1 MGGSSKSQ
9 TVGYKY
15 YVGVHMILSH
25 GPVDRLIRVQVD
37 ERTAWQGN
45 QSGSAQISINVPNLF
60 GGESREGGI
69 QGTMDFE
76 VGSLTQGKNSYL
88 LSKLGSLIPAFRGVA
103 GVVLRQMYMGLN
115 PYLKTWSFR
124 ISRVHTRQKGIAQ
137 WYDAKAEIL
146 SQADITEQ
154 LGPTSSG
161 WKYKVVANGAGDD
174 YSSPSY
180 DDSSWPSGQSPFGN
194 MGPHPYAGGAG
205 FPSSPNTTWA
215 INSTIWVR
223 RKFNLQT
230 NATFNLV
237 IFVDNYA
244 TVWVNG
250 VKVLDRSGT
259 IEGPSGTIF
268 THAISV
274 PANILNVGKNILVL
288 KAEDY
293 GSYSYAAFKL
303 DSGNLPQ
310 YDMNPAH
317 IIRECLTDPDWG
329 MGYQDADIDDTS
341 FMAAADKLFE
351 EGMGMSLMW
360 DTQTSIE
367 EFIKLIVKHID
378 AALYVDRQSGK
389 FVLKLIRADFDVNTL
404 IVLDKSNIDKIA
416 DFSRPSFGELTNS
429 VTVTYWN
436 AKTGADSTITVQDIA
451 LQQMQG
457 ASIGTS
463 ISYPGFTN
471 SAIAT
476 RVAQRDLRTL
486 STPLISCTIYANRD
500 AANLNIGKCFRFT
513 WPDYDVDDVVMR
525 VTGIAYGDGK
535 TNRIRLQ
542 CVQDIFSLPNVA
554 FVQPSPPAWKD
565 PSQPPL
571 PATVRK
577 TFEIPYLELVQT
589 VGKQD
594 IDTTLSATPEVGYV
608 GAAIARPGN
617 EINARMWDDLGAG
630 YQEVGNIDFSPAAF
644 LDGAISQMTTT
655 FPIKDGIDLDQV
667 VLNTWAQIDDE
678 IVAVTALTASSI
690 TVKRGCL
697 DTTPK
702 VHADG
707 AALVFW
713 DNYAQGDNTELVSSD
728 IAKVKVVTV
737 SGAGQLDISQ
747 APEDIITIVGRAAR
761 PYPPANVRVNSSYFP
776 TYLKAEDISLQW
788 VHRDRK
794 QQTASLVGFTEGSI
808 GPESG
813 TTYTVE
819 MKDEGNTLRRTYSAI
834 SGTSQSWA
842 TEVDDSGLFSQGAE
856 QYHNE
861 SFNTQI
867 PSSYGL
873 IRSSGGTGQA
883 ASFDA
888 STGAMFLDANSSGT
902 YQNYYEITSLP
913 FFYDLDFEVDMEC
926 VLDAYTFKH
935 FGLWL
940 PSTTQPSGYRIAHGL
955 QTTQAYPWEFS
966 RWPSGSWTSDV
977 KLTPGN
983 NSNPSMNLNERRRL
997 RVTWSAADGIFR
1009 FYVDGALIYTVT
1021 DTTYKQLRPGI
1032 FFYQCKLRIHE
1043 ITVRGHTV
1051 SSRYNNK
1058 VNVVLK
1064 SVRSSLSSYQ
1074 PYDYTIT
1081 RVGYGYS
1088 YGLSYGGL

>member
-25 GPVDRLIRVQVD
+25 GPIDRLLRVQVD

-45 QSGSAQISINVPNLF
+45 QSGSAQIGINSPELF

-69 QGTMDFE
+69 QGAMDFE
-76 VGSLTQGKNSYL
+76 DGSLTQGKNSYL
-88 LSKLGSLIPAFRGVA
+88 LSKLGSLIPAFRGVT

-137 WYDAKAEIL
+137 WYDAKAEIIANNDV
-146 SQADITEQ
+146 SQQ
-154 LGPTSSG
+154 LGPTTSG
-161 WKYKVVANGAGDD
+161 WRYKQVPLGDSAD

-180 DDSSWPSGQSPFGN
+180 DDSSWSIGQMPFASAPGQ
-194 MGPHPYAGGAG
+194 PYAAEND
-205 FPSSPNTTWA
+205 FPAIMNTYWPLNTGIW
-215 INSTIWVR
+215 IRKKFTVTTNSI
-223 RKFNLQT
+223 LSME
-230 NATFNLV
+230 
-237 IFVDNYA
+237 IFIDNIA
-244 TVWVNG
+244 DVWVNG
-250 VKVLDRSGT
+250 VKLVNGTDTTQRKVSFQIPSNVLQVGENTIAMKGT
-259 IEGPSGTIF
+259 DDAQTGGS
-268 THAISV
+268 
-274 PANILNVGKNILVL
+274 
-288 KAEDY
+288 DY
-293 GSYSYAAFKL
+293 TYAAFKL
-303 DSGNLPQ
+303 VQTGLPQ

-341 FMAAADKLFE
+341 FTAAADTLYN

-404 IVLDKSNIDKIA
+404 IVLDESNIDKIA

-436 AKTGADSTITVQDIA
+436 AETGADSTITVQDIA

-457 ASIGTS
+457 ASIGAS
-463 ISYPGFTN
+463 IIYSGFTN

-542 CVQDIFSLPNVA
+542 CVQDIFSLPDVA
-554 FVQPSPPAWKD
+554 FVQPSPPAWED
-565 PSQPPL
+565 PSVL
-571 PATVRK
+571 PTPVIVRK
-577 TFEIPYLELVQT
+577 VFEIPYLELVQT
-589 VGKQD
+589 VGQQD
-594 IDTTLSATPEVGYV
+594 IDTALTATPEVGYI
-608 GAAIARPGN
+608 GAAAGRPSGA
-617 EINARMWDDLGAG
+617 ISSRMFSSFGGA
-630 YQEVGNIDFSPAAF
+630 YTEVGNLDFSPYAVLTAD
-644 LDGAISQMTTT
+644 LDEMTTT
-655 FPIKDGIDLDQV
+655 FAIQDGEDLDQV
-667 VLNTWAQIDDE
+667 QLNTWLELDSE
-678 IVAVTALTASSI
+678 IMAVTAISDTSI

-697 DTTPK
+697 DTSPK
-702 VHADG
+702 KHLAG
-707 AALVFW
+707 AYLIFW

-728 IAKVKVVTV
+728 VASVKICPVT
-737 SGAGQLDISQ
+737 GAGQLALESATADSV
-747 APEDIITIVGRAAR
+747 TIVGRAAR
-761 PYPPANVRVNSSYFP
+761 PYPPANVKINNTYFP
-776 TYLKAEDISLQW
+776 KYTNDAALSATW

-813 TTYTVE
+813 TTYTME
-819 MKDEGNTLRRTYSAI
+819 LRGETNILQRTYSAI
-834 SGTSQSWA
+834 SGTSQTWD
-842 TEVDDSGLFSQGAE
+842 TEAVDCGFFAQGDPI
-856 QYHNE
+856 YHIE
-861 SFNTQI
+861 GFNTQI
-867 PSSYGL
+867 PANYATW
-873 IRSSGGTGQA
+873 RAQVGTPTVT
-883 ASFDA
+883 FDA
-888 STGAMFLDANSSGT
+888 STGAVILDNPGNHQAYWEISS
-902 YQNYYEITSLP
+902 LALM
-913 FFYDLDFEVDMEC
+913 YDIDIEMDFELLSDYYGGQHC
-926 VLDAYTFKH
+926 
-935 FGLWL
+935 GLWL
-940 PSTTQPSGYRIAHGL
+940 NTGSGDGKGYRAARL
-955 QTTQAYPWEFS
+955 TTPAASWGVFRFDSFS
-966 RWPSGSWTSDV
+966 GGGSITQVQD
-977 KLTPGN
+977 
-983 NSNPSMNLNERRRL
+983 SNPNLSINGRRRMRL
-997 RVTWSAADGIFR
+997 VWSAATGLFSIYIDG
-1009 FYVDGALIYTVT
+1009 VLVVHTTAADN
-1021 DTTYKQLRPGI
+1021 TYKTLRPGI
-1032 FFYQCKLRIHE
+1032 FLYGCKLRVHE
-1043 ITVRGHTV
+1043 ISLNGHALI
-1051 SSRYNNK
+1051 SRLNNK

>member
-25 GPVDRLIRVQVD
+25 GPIDRLLRVQVD

-45 QSGSAQISINVPNLF
+45 QSGSAQISINSPELF

-69 QGTMDFE
+69 QGAMDFE

-88 LSKLGSLIPAFRGVA
+88 LSKLGSLIPAFRGVT

-137 WYDAKAEIL
+137 WYDAKAEIIANNDV
-146 SQADITEQ
+146 SQQ
-154 LGPTSSG
+154 LGPTTAG
-161 WKYKVVANGAGDD
+161 WRYKQVPLGDSAD

-180 DDSSWPSGQSPFGN
+180 DDSSWSIGQMPFASAPGQ
-194 MGPHPYAGGAG
+194 PYAAANG
-205 FPSSPNTTWA
+205 FPAIMNTYWPL
-215 INSTIWVR
+215 NSGMWI
-223 RKFNLQT
+223 RKKFTVTT
-230 NATFNLV
+230 NSILSME
-237 IFVDNYA
+237 IFIDNIA
-244 TVWVNG
+244 DVWVNG
-250 VKVLDRSGT
+250 VKLVSGANTTQSKVSFQIPSNVLHVGENTIAMKGT
-259 IEGPSGTIF
+259 DDAQTSES
-268 THAISV
+268 
-274 PANILNVGKNILVL
+274 
-288 KAEDY
+288 DY
-293 GSYSYAAFKL
+293 TYAAFKL
-303 DSGNLPQ
+303 VQTGLPQ

-367 EFIKLIVKHID
+367 EFIELIVKHID

-404 IVLDKSNIDKIA
+404 IVLDESNIDKIA

-436 AKTGADSTITVQDIA
+436 AETGADSTITVQDIA

-463 ISYPGFTN
+463 ITYSGFTN

-486 STPLISCTIYANRD
+486 STPLMSCTIYANRD
-500 AANLNIGKCFRFT
+500 AANLNIGKCFRLT

-542 CVQDIFSLPNVA
+542 CVQDIFSLPEVA
-554 FVQPSPPAWKD
+554 FVQPTPPAWED

-577 TFEIPYLELVQT
+577 TFEIPYLELVQA
-589 VGKQD
+589 VGQQD
-594 IDTTLSATPEVGYV
+594 IDTTLSAAPEVGYV

-794 QQTASLVGFTEGSI
+794 QQTASLIGFTEGSI

-813 TTYTVE
+813 VTYTAE
-819 MKDEGNTLRRTYSAI
+819 FRGETGTLYRTYSGI
-834 SGTSQSWA
+834 SGTSQTWA
-842 TEVDDSGLFSQGAE
+842 TEVVDSSLLGQGDAL
-856 QYHNE
+856 YHNE
-861 SFNTQI
+861 SFNTSI
-867 PSSYGL
+867 PASYGTL
-873 IRSSGGTGQA
+873 RFANGSPATSY
-883 ASFDA
+883 DA
-888 STGAMFLDANSSGT
+888 STGALFLDSVNTSPY

-913 FFYDLDFEVDMEC
+913 FFYDLDLEVDMEC
-926 VLDAYTFKH
+926 VRDDYSFKH

-940 PSTTQPSGYRIAHGL
+940 ASDSTPSGYRFAHGL
-955 QTTQAYPWEFS
+955 QATQAVPWEMS
-966 RWPSGSWTSDV
+966 RWNAGSWASET
-977 KLTPGN
+977 KLTVS
-983 NSNPSMNLNERRRL
+983 NSATPSMNLNERRRL
-997 RVTWSAADGIFR
+997 RITWSASDGVFR
-1009 FYVDGALIYTVT
+1009 FYVDGVLIYTIT
-1021 DTTYKQLRPGI
+1021 DVTYKQLRPAI
-1032 FFYQCKLRIHE
+1032 FFYGCKLRVHE
-1043 ITVRGHTV
+1043 ITVRGHAV

-1058 VNVVLK
+1058 VDITIK
-1064 SVRSSLSSYQ
+1064 SVRSSLVSFQ
-1074 PYDYTIT
+1074 PFNHSIT
-1081 RVGYGYS
+1081 RLGYGYS
-1088 YGLSYGGL
+1088 YGLQYGGF

>member
-25 GPVDRLIRVQVD
+25 GPIDRLLRVQVD

-45 QSGSAQISINVPNLF
+45 QSGSAQISINSPELF

-88 LSKLGSLIPAFRGVA
+88 LSKLGSLIPAFRGVT

-137 WYDAKAEIL
+137 WYDAKAEIIANNDV
-146 SQADITEQ
+146 SQQ
-154 LGPTSSG
+154 LGPTTAG
-161 WKYKVVANGAGDD
+161 WRYKQVPLGDSAD

-180 DDSSWPSGQSPFGN
+180 DDSSWSIGQMPFASAPGQ
-194 MGPHPYAGGAG
+194 PYAAANG
-205 FPSSPNTTWA
+205 FPAIMNTYWPLNTGMW
-215 INSTIWVR
+215 IRKKFTVTTNSI
-223 RKFNLQT
+223 LSME
-230 NATFNLV
+230 
-237 IFVDNYA
+237 IFIDNIA
-244 TVWVNG
+244 DVWVNG
-250 VKVLDRSGT
+250 VKLVNGADTTQSKVSFQIPSNVLQVGENIIVMKGT
-259 IEGPSGTIF
+259 DDAQTGG
-268 THAISV
+268 
-274 PANILNVGKNILVL
+274 G
-288 KAEDY
+288 DY
-293 GSYSYAAFKL
+293 TYAAFKL
-303 DSGNLPQ
+303 VQTGLPQ

-341 FMAAADKLFE
+341 FMAAADTLYD

-404 IVLDKSNIDKIA
+404 IVLDESNIDKIA

-436 AKTGADSTITVQDIA
+436 AETGADSTITVQDIA

-542 CVQDIFSLPNVA
+542 CVQDIFSLPDVA
-554 FVQPSPPAWKD
+554 FVQPSPPAWED
-565 PSQPPL
+565 PSVPPT
-571 PATVRK
+571 PVIVRK
-577 TFEIPYLELVQT
+577 VFEIPYLELVQT
-589 VGKQD
+589 VGQQD
-594 IDTTLSATPEVGYV
+594 IDTTLAATPEVGYI
-608 GAAIARPGN
+608 GAAAGRPSGA
-617 EINARMWDDLGAG
+617 ISSRMFSSFGGA
-630 YQEVGNIDFSPAAF
+630 YTEVGNLDFSPYAVLTAD
-644 LDGAISQMTTT
+644 LDEMTTT
-655 FPIKDGIDLDQV
+655 FAIQDGEDLDQV
-667 VLNTWAQIDDE
+667 QLNTWLELDSE
-678 IVAVTALTASSI
+678 IMAVTAISNTSI
-690 TVKRGCL
+690 AVKRGCL
-697 DTTPK
+697 DTSPK
-702 VHADG
+702 KHLAG
-707 AALVFW
+707 AYLIFW

-728 IAKVKVVTV
+728 VASVKICPVT
-737 SGAGQLDISQ
+737 GAGQLALESATADSV
-747 APEDIITIVGRAAR
+747 TIVGRAAR
-761 PYPPANVRVNSSYFP
+761 PYPPANVKINNSYFP
-776 TYLKAEDISLQW
+776 KYTNGAALSATW

-813 TTYTVE
+813 TTYTME
-819 MKDEGNTLRRTYSAI
+819 LRGETNVLQRTYSAI
-834 SGTSQSWA
+834 SGTSQTWDTEA
-842 TEVDDSGLFSQGAE
+842 TDCGFFAQGDPI
-856 QYHNE
+856 YHIE
-861 SFNTQI
+861 GFNTQI
-867 PSSYGL
+867 PSGYATW
-873 IRSSGGTGQA
+873 RAQSGTPT
-883 ASFDA
+883 STFDA
-888 STGAMFLDANSSGT
+888 STGAVVLDNPGNYQAYWDISSLALM
-902 YQNYYEITSLP
+902 Y
-913 FFYDLDFEVDMEC
+913 DFELEMDFELIQDYYGGQHC
-926 VLDAYTFKH
+926 GF
-935 FGLWL
+935 WL
-940 PSTTQPSGYRIAHGL
+940 NTGSGDGKGYRISRLSTPTATWSVARFDSFTS
-955 QTTQAYPWEFS
+955 QASPTQVL
-966 RWPSGSWTSDV
+966 D
-977 KLTPGN
+977 
-983 NSNPSMNLNERRRL
+983 SNPAILVNTRYRL
-997 RVTWSAADGIFR
+997 KCVWSASTGLFSLYRDGVLLCHTTAAD
-1009 FYVDGALIYTVT
+1009 L
-1021 DTTYKQLRPGI
+1021 TYKTLRPGI
-1032 FFYQCKLRIHE
+1032 FAYGCKLKVHE
-1043 ITVRGHTV
+1043 LNLNGH
-1051 SSRYNNK
+1051 SLINRLNNK

>member
-9 TVGYKY
+9 TVGYRY

-25 GPVDRLIRVQVD
+25 GPIDRLLRVQVD

-45 QSGSAQISINVPNLF
+45 QSGSAQISINSPELF

-69 QGTMDFE
+69 QGAMDFE
-76 VGSLTQGKNSYL
+76 DGSLTQGKNSYL
-88 LSKLGSLIPAFRGVA
+88 LSKLGSLIPAFRGVT

-137 WYDAKAEIL
+137 WYDAKAEIIANNDV
-146 SQADITEQ
+146 SQQ
-154 LGPTSSG
+154 LGPTTDG
-161 WKYKVVANGAGDD
+161 WRYKQVPLGDSAD

-180 DDSSWPSGQSPFGN
+180 DDSSWSIGQMPFASAPGQ
-194 MGPHPYAGGAG
+194 PYAEANG
-205 FPSSPNTTWA
+205 FPAIMNTYWPLNTGMW
-215 INSTIWVR
+215 IRKKFTVTTNSI
-223 RKFNLQT
+223 LHME
-230 NATFNLV
+230 
-237 IFVDNYA
+237 IFIDNIA
-244 TVWVNG
+244 DVWVNG
-250 VKVLDRSGT
+250 TKLVNGANTTQSKVSFQIPSNVLQVGENTIAMKGT
-259 IEGPSGTIF
+259 DDAQTSEG
-268 THAISV
+268 
-274 PANILNVGKNILVL
+274 
-288 KAEDY
+288 D
-293 GSYSYAAFKL
+293 YSYAAFRL
-303 DSGNLPQ
+303 VQTGLPQ

-341 FMAAADKLFE
+341 FMAAADTLYD

-404 IVLDKSNIDKIA
+404 IVLDESNIDKIA

-436 AKTGADSTITVQDIA
+436 AETGADSTITVQDIA

-513 WPDYDVDDVVMR
+513 WPDYDVEDVVMR

-542 CVQDIFSLPNVA
+542 CVQDIFSLPDVA
-554 FVQPSPPAWKD
+554 FVQPTPPAWDD
-565 PSQPPL
+565 PSVPPT
-571 PATVRK
+571 PVSVRK
-577 TFEIPYLELVQT
+577 VFEIPYLELVQT
-589 VGKQD
+589 VGQQD
-594 IDTTLSATPEVGYV
+594 IDTALSATPEVGYI
-608 GAAIARPGN
+608 GAAAGRPSGA
-617 EINARMWDDLGAG
+617 ISSRMFSSFGGA
-630 YQEVGNIDFSPAAF
+630 YTEVGNLDFSPYAVLTAD
-644 LDGAISQMTTT
+644 LDEMTTT
-655 FPIKDGIDLDQV
+655 FAIQDGEDLDQV
-667 VLNTWAQIDDE
+667 QLNTWLELDSE
-678 IVAVTALTASSI
+678 IMAVTAISDTSI

-697 DTTPK
+697 DTSPK
-702 VHADG
+702 KHLAG
-707 AALVFW
+707 AYLIFW

-728 IAKVKVVTV
+728 VASVKICPVT
-737 SGAGQLDISQ
+737 GAGQLALESATADSV
-747 APEDIITIVGRAAR
+747 TIVGRAAR
-761 PYPPANVRVNSSYFP
+761 PYPPANVKINNSYFP
-776 TYLKAEDISLQW
+776 KYTNGAALSATW

-813 TTYTVE
+813 TTYTME
-819 MKDEGNTLRRTYSAI
+819 LRGETNVLHRTYSAI
-834 SGTSQSWA
+834 SGTSQTWDTEA
-842 TEVDDSGLFSQGAE
+842 TDCGFFAQGDPI
-856 QYHNE
+856 YHIE
-861 SFNTQI
+861 GFNTQI
-867 PSSYGL
+867 PSGYATW
-873 IRSSGGTGQA
+873 RAQSGTPT
-883 ASFDA
+883 STFDA
-888 STGAMFLDANSSGT
+888 STGAVVLDNPGNYQAYWEISSLALM
-902 YQNYYEITSLP
+902 Y
-913 FFYDLDFEVDMEC
+913 DFELEMDFELIQDYYGGQHC
-926 VLDAYTFKH
+926 GF
-935 FGLWL
+935 WL
-940 PSTTQPSGYRIAHGL
+940 NTGSGDGKGYRL
-955 QTTQAYPWEFS
+955 S
-966 RWPSGSWTSDV
+966 RLS
-977 KLTPGN
+977 TPTA
-983 NSNPSMNLNERRRL
+983 
-997 RVTWSAADGIFR
+997 TWSAARFDSFSSQVSPAQVQDSNPAILVNTRYRLKCVWSASTGLFSLYRDG
-1009 FYVDGALIYTVT
+1009 VLLCHTTAADL
-1021 DTTYKQLRPGI
+1021 TYKTLRPGI
-1032 FFYQCKLRIHE
+1032 FAYGCKLKVHE
-1043 ITVRGHTV
+1043 INLNGH
-1051 SSRYNNK
+1051 SLINRLNNK

-1064 SVRSSLSSYQ
+1064 SVRSSLNSYQ

>member
-25 GPVDRLIRVQVD
+25 GPIDRLLRVQVD

-45 QSGSAQISINVPNLF
+45 QSGSAQISINSPELF

-88 LSKLGSLIPAFRGVA
+88 LSKLGSLIPAFRGVT

-137 WYDAKAEIL
+137 WYDAKAEIIANNDV
-146 SQADITEQ
+146 SQQ
-154 LGPTSSG
+154 LGPTTAG
-161 WKYKVVANGAGDD
+161 WRYKQVPLGDSAD
-174 YSSPSY
+174 YSSPTY
-180 DDSSWPSGQSPFGN
+180 DDSSWSIGQMPFASAPGQ
-194 MGPHPYAGGAG
+194 PYAAANG
-205 FPSSPNTTWA
+205 FPAIMNTYWPLDTGMW
-215 INSTIWVR
+215 IRKKFTVTTNSI
-223 RKFNLQT
+223 LSME
-230 NATFNLV
+230 
-237 IFVDNYA
+237 IFIDNIA
-244 TVWVNG
+244 DVWVNG
-250 VKVLDRSGT
+250 VKLVNGADTTQSKVSFQIPSNVLHVGENIIVMKGT
-259 IEGPSGTIF
+259 DDAQTTG
-268 THAISV
+268 
-274 PANILNVGKNILVL
+274 
-288 KAEDY
+288 DY
-293 GSYSYAAFKL
+293 TYAAFKL
-303 DSGNLPQ
+303 VQTGLPQ

-341 FMAAADKLFE
+341 FVAAADTLYD

-404 IVLDKSNIDKIA
+404 IVLDESNIDKIA

-436 AKTGADSTITVQDIA
+436 AETGADSTITVQDIA

-542 CVQDIFSLPNVA
+542 CVQDIFSLPDVA
-554 FVQPSPPAWKD
+554 FVQPSPPAWED
-565 PSQPPL
+565 PSAPPT
-571 PATVRK
+571 PVIVRK
-577 TFEIPYLELVQT
+577 VFEIPYLELVQT
-589 VGKQD
+589 VGQQD
-594 IDTTLSATPEVGYV
+594 IDTTLAATPEVGYI
-608 GAAIARPGN
+608 GAAAGRPSGAISSRMFSSFGGAYTEAGN
-617 EINARMWDDLGAG
+617 L
-630 YQEVGNIDFSPAAF
+630 DFSPYAVLTAD
-644 LDGAISQMTTT
+644 LDEMTTT
-655 FPIKDGIDLDQV
+655 FAIQDGEDLDQV
-667 VLNTWAQIDDE
+667 QLNTWLELDSE
-678 IVAVTALTASSI
+678 IMAVSAISDTSI

-697 DTTPK
+697 DTSPK
-702 VHADG
+702 KHLAG
-707 AALVFW
+707 AYLIFW

-728 IAKVKVVTV
+728 VASVKICPVT
-737 SGAGQLDISQ
+737 GAGQLALESATADSV
-747 APEDIITIVGRAAR
+747 TIVGRAAR
-761 PYPPANVRVNSSYFP
+761 PYPPANVKINNSYFP
-776 TYLKAEDISLQW
+776 KYTNGAALSATW

-813 TTYTVE
+813 TTYTME
-819 MKDEGNTLRRTYSAI
+819 LRGETNVLQRTYSAI
-834 SGTSQSWA
+834 SGTSQTWD
-842 TEVDDSGLFSQGAE
+842 TEASDCGFFAQGDPI
-856 QYHNE
+856 YHVE
-861 SFNTQI
+861 GFNTQI
-867 PSSYGL
+867 PSGYATW
-873 IRSSGGTGQA
+873 RAQSGTPTA
-883 ASFDA
+883 TFDA
-888 STGAMFLDANSSGT
+888 STGAVILDNPGNYQAYWEISSLALM
-902 YQNYYEITSLP
+902 Y
-913 FFYDLDFEVDMEC
+913 DFELEMDFELIQDYYGGQHC
-926 VLDAYTFKH
+926 GF
-935 FGLWL
+935 WL
-940 PSTTQPSGYRIAHGL
+940 NTGSGDGKGYRISRLSTPTATWSVNRFDSFSS
-955 QTTQAYPWEFS
+955 QVATTQVM
-966 RWPSGSWTSDV
+966 D
-977 KLTPGN
+977 
-983 NSNPSMNLNERRRL
+983 SNPAILVNTRYGLKC
-997 RVTWSAADGIFR
+997 VWSASTGLFSLYRDGVLLCHTTAAD
-1009 FYVDGALIYTVT
+1009 L
-1021 DTTYKQLRPGI
+1021 TYKTLRPGI
-1032 FFYQCKLRIHE
+1032 FAYGCKLKVHE
-1043 ITVRGHTV
+1043 INLNGH
-1051 SSRYNNK
+1051 SLINRLNNK

>member
-15 YVGVHMILSH
+15 YVGVHMVLSH
-25 GPVDRLIRVQVD
+25 GPIDRLLRVQVD

-45 QSGSAQISINVPNLF
+45 QSGSAQISINSPELF

-88 LSKLGSLIPAFRGVA
+88 LSKLGSLIPAFRGVT

-137 WYDAKAEIL
+137 WYDAKAEIIANNDV
-146 SQADITEQ
+146 SQQ
-154 LGPTSSG
+154 LGPTTSG
-161 WKYKVVANGAGDD
+161 WRYKQVPLGDSAD

-180 DDSSWPSGQSPFGN
+180 DDSSWSIGQMPFASAPGQ
-194 MGPHPYAGGAG
+194 PYAAANG
-205 FPSSPNTTWA
+205 FPAIMNTYWPLNTGMW
-215 INSTIWVR
+215 IRKKFTVTTNSI
-223 RKFNLQT
+223 LSME
-230 NATFNLV
+230 
-237 IFVDNYA
+237 IFIDNIA
-244 TVWVNG
+244 DVWVNG
-250 VKVLDRSGT
+250 VKLVSGANTTQSKVSFQIPSNVLHVGENTIAMKGT
-259 IEGPSGTIF
+259 DDAQTGES
-268 THAISV
+268 
-274 PANILNVGKNILVL
+274 
-288 KAEDY
+288 DY
-293 GSYSYAAFKL
+293 TYAAFKMVQI
-303 DSGNLPQ
+303 GLPQ

-341 FMAAADKLFE
+341 FMAAADTLYD

-404 IVLDKSNIDKIA
+404 IVLDESNIDKIA

-436 AKTGADSTITVQDIA
+436 AETGADSTITVQDIA

-463 ISYPGFTN
+463 IVYSGFTN

-542 CVQDIFSLPNVA
+542 CVQDIFSLPDVA
-554 FVQPSPPAWKD
+554 FVQPTPPAWED
-565 PSQPPL
+565 PSVPPT
-571 PATVRK
+571 PVIVRK
-577 TFEIPYLELVQT
+577 VFEIPYLELVQT
-589 VGKQD
+589 VGQQD
-594 IDTTLSATPEVGYV
+594 IDTALTATPEVGYI
-608 GAAIARPGN
+608 GAAAGRPSGA
-617 EINARMWDDLGAG
+617 ISSRMFSSFGGA
-630 YQEVGNIDFSPAAF
+630 YTEVGNLDFSPYAVLTAD
-644 LDGAISQMTTT
+644 LDEMTTT
-655 FPIKDGIDLDQV
+655 FAIQDGEDLDQV
-667 VLNTWAQIDDE
+667 QLDTWLELDSE
-678 IVAVTALTASSI
+678 IMAVTAISNTSI

-697 DTTPK
+697 DTSPK
-702 VHADG
+702 KHLAG
-707 AALVFW
+707 AYLIFW

-728 IAKVKVVTV
+728 VASVKICPVT
-737 SGAGQLDISQ
+737 GAGQLALESATADSV
-747 APEDIITIVGRAAR
+747 TIVGRAAR
-761 PYPPANVRVNSSYFP
+761 PYPPANVKINNSYFP
-776 TYLKAEDISLQW
+776 KYTNGTALSVSW

-813 TTYTVE
+813 TTYTME
-819 MKDEGNTLRRTYSAI
+819 LRGETNALQRTYSAI
-834 SGTSQSWA
+834 SGTSQTWD
-842 TEVDDSGLFSQGAE
+842 TEAEDSGFFVQGDPI
-856 QYHNE
+856 YHIE
-861 SFNTQI
+861 GFNTRI
-867 PSSYGL
+867 PANYATW
-873 IRSSGGTGQA
+873 RAHWGTPTA
-883 ASFDA
+883 TFDA
-888 STGAMFLDANSSGT
+888 STGAAILDNPNNNRTYWEISSLALM
-902 YQNYYEITSLP
+902 YNIDMEM
-913 FFYDLDFEVDMEC
+913 DFELLSDYYGGEHC
-926 VLDAYTFKH
+926 
-935 FGLWL
+935 GIWL
-940 PSTTQPSGYRIAHGL
+940 NTGSSDGKGYRAARLSTSTASWGVSRFDSFTDEGSI
-955 QTTQAYPWEFS
+955 TQVQD
-966 RWPSGSWTSDV
+966 SD
-977 KLTPGN
+977 P
-983 NSNPSMNLNERRRL
+983 NLAINGRRRMRL
-997 RVTWSAADGIFR
+997 VWDASTGLFSIYIDGTLVVHTTAADN
-1009 FYVDGALIYTVT
+1009 
-1021 DTTYKQLRPGI
+1021 TYKALRPGI
-1032 FFYQCKLRIHE
+1032 FLYGCKLRVHE
-1043 ITVRGHTV
+1043 ISLNGHSV
-1051 SSRYNNK
+1051 INRLNNK

-1064 SVRSSLSSYQ
+1064 SVRSSLNSYQ

-1088 YGLSYGGL
+1088 YGLFYGGL

>member
-1 MGGSSKSQ
+1 MGGRSKSQ

-25 GPVDRLIRVQVD
+25 GPIDRLLRVQVD

-45 QSGSAQISINVPNLF
+45 QSGSAQISINSPQLF

-88 LSKLGSLIPAFRGVA
+88 LSKLGSLIPAFRGVT

-137 WYDAKAEIL
+137 WYDAKAEIIANNDV
-146 SQADITEQ
+146 SQQ
-154 LGPTSSG
+154 LGPTTAG
-161 WKYKVVANGAGDD
+161 WRYKQVPLGDSAD

-180 DDSSWPSGQSPFGN
+180 DDSSWSIGQMPFASAPGQ
-194 MGPHPYAGGAG
+194 PYAAANG
-205 FPSSPNTTWA
+205 FPAIMNTYWPLNTGMW
-215 INSTIWVR
+215 IRKKFTVTTNSI
-223 RKFNLQT
+223 LSME
-230 NATFNLV
+230 
-237 IFVDNYA
+237 IFIDNIA
-244 TVWVNG
+244 DVWVNG
-250 VKVLDRSGT
+250 VKLVNAADTTQSKVSFQIPSNVLQVGENIIVMKGT
-259 IEGPSGTIF
+259 DDAQTGG
-268 THAISV
+268 
-274 PANILNVGKNILVL
+274 G
-288 KAEDY
+288 DY
-293 GSYSYAAFKL
+293 TYAAFKL
-303 DSGNLPQ
+303 VQTGLPQ

-341 FMAAADKLFE
+341 FMAAADTLYD

-404 IVLDKSNIDKIA
+404 IVLDESNIDKIA

-436 AKTGADSTITVQDIA
+436 AETGADSTITVQDIA

-500 AANLNIGKCFRFT
+500 AADLNIGKCFRFT

-542 CVQDIFSLPNVA
+542 CVQDIFSLPDVA
-554 FVQPSPPAWKD
+554 FVQPSPPAWED
-565 PSQPPL
+565 PSQPPF

-589 VGKQD
+589 VGQQD

-655 FPIKDGIDLDQV
+655 FPIKGGIDLDQV

-788 VHRDRK
+788 AHRDRK

-842 TEVDDSGLFSQGAE
+842 TEVVDSGLLGQGDAL
-856 QYHNE
+856 YHNE
-861 SFNTQI
+861 SFNTSI
-867 PSSYGL
+867 PASYGTL
-873 IRSSGGTGQA
+873 RFTNGSPV
-883 ASFDA
+883 ASYDA
-888 STGAMFLDANSSGT
+888 STGALFLDSVNTAAY

-913 FFYDLDFEVDMEC
+913 FFYDLDLEVDMEC
-926 VLDAYTFKH
+926 VRDDFSYKH

-940 PSTTQPSGYRIAHGL
+940 PSDSTPSGYRFAHGL
-955 QTTQAYPWEFS
+955 QASQAVPWEMS
-966 RWPSGSWTSDV
+966 RWNAGSWASDT
-977 KLTPGN
+977 KLTVS
-983 NSNPSMNLNERRRL
+983 NSATPSMNLNERRRL
-997 RVTWSAADGIFR
+997 RITWSASDGVFR
-1009 FYVDGALIYTVT
+1009 FYVDGVLIYTIT
-1021 DTTYKQLRPGI
+1021 DVTYKQLRPAI
-1032 FFYQCKLRIHE
+1032 FFYGCKLRVHE

-1058 VNVVLK
+1058 VDITIK
-1064 SVRSSLSSYQ
+1064 SVRSSLVSFQ
-1074 PYDYTIT
+1074 PFNHSIT
-1081 RVGYGYS
+1081 RLGYGYS
-1088 YGLSYGGL
+1088 YGLQYGGF